1 MLSNYELVINEATR
15 ISLSLIYHVY
25 ISTSL
30 LQRMHRENVIVC
42 NVSFFY
48 HDAIKFKI
56 SST

>member
-42 NVSFFY
+42 NVSFFTMTL
-48 HDAIKFKI
+48 
-56 SST
+56 SSSRSH